1 MMKELI
7 AKFPAQLI
15 EALEIG
21 EKADIHG
28 HSRPIN
34 KVFIAGLG
42 GSGIGGDFVAAFI
55 KDECKVPVL
64 VGKSYHLPAFIDENT
79 LYIASSYSG
88 NTEEVLHATTE
99 AQKTGAQI
107 VIIASGGKLLQLA
120 QEKTYDCIA
129 LPPDYPSPRAC
140 LGFSMV
146 AQLSI
151 MHKLGIIS
159 RSALDQIKSS
169 VDLLK
174 YDQDEIKSKA
184 LKVAKLI
191 SGKTPIIY
199 VSDRM
204 EAVALRFKQQ
214 INENAK
220 TLSWYNVI
228 PEMNHNEL
236 VGWSEMHNDAAVIY
250 FRNKDD
256 FKRNAL
262 RIDISKE
269 IIAKHTHTVI
279 EIFSKGQ
286 SLVEKS
292 MYFTHLGDWISLYLA
307 ELKPVDPS
315 EIKVIDFLKTEMG
328 KI

>member
-7 AKFPAQLI
+7 AKFPTQII

-21 EKADIHG
+21 EKAEIHG
-28 HSRPIN
+28 HARPIT
-34 KVFIAGLG
+34 KVFVAGLG
-42 GSGIGGDFVAAFI
+42 GSGIGGDFVWAFI
-55 KDECKVPVL
+55 KDECKIPVL
-64 VGKSYHLPAFIDENT
+64 VGKSYHLPAFVDENT

-88 NTEEVLHATTE
+88 NTEEVLHSIGE
-99 AQKTGAQI
+99 VQKTGAKI
-107 VIIASGGKLLQLA
+107 VVITSGGKLLQLA
-120 QEKTYDCIA
+120 QEKGYDYVA
-129 LPPDYPSPRAC
+129 LPPNYPSPRAC
-140 LGFSMV
+140 LGFSIV
-146 AQLSI
+146 AQLYVFY
-151 MHKLGIIS
+151 KLNLIS
-159 RSALDQIKSS
+159 RSSIDQVKSS

-174 YDQDEIKSKA
+174 YDQDEIKNKA
-184 LKVAKLI
+184 FKIAKLI
-191 SGKTPIIY
+191 AGKTPIIY

-236 VGWSEMHNDAAVIY
+236 VGWSEMHVNAAVIY

-262 RIDISKE
+262 RIDISKD
-269 IIAKHTHTVI
+269 IIAKQTHTVI

-286 SLVEKS
+286 SPVEKS
-292 MYFTHLGDWISLYLA
+292 MYFIHLGDWISLYLA

-315 EIKVIDFLKTEMG
+315 EIKVIDFLKTELG

>member
-28 HSRPIN
+28 HSKPIN

-191 SGKTPIIY
+191 AGKTPIIY

-236 VGWSEMHNDAAVIY
+236 VGWSDMHNDAAVIY

-262 RIDISKE
+262 RMDISKE
-269 IIAKHTHTVI
+269 IIAKQTHTVI

>member
-21 EKADIHG
+21 EKAEIHG
-28 HSRPIN
+28 HSKPIN

-191 SGKTPIIY
+191 AGKTPIIY

-236 VGWSEMHNDAAVIY
+236 VGWSDMHNDAAVIY

-262 RIDISKE
+262 RMDISKE
-269 IIAKHTHTVI
+269 IIAKQTHTVI